1 MAKIAIVGCG
11 GIGGL
16 AGFYMAQAG
25 EAVVF
30 VDQNADHVRAIRDRG
45 ISVNGVYGAMSIGPQ
60 RSYTPSEIP
69 EPLDGLIFLACKS
82 QHTAA
87 AVPPLLRYLTPQSCI
102 ISLQNGMNEDTIAD
116 VVGRERTMGA
126 LPDYGGAY
134 LNPGVL
140 EAVHE
145 GTVYVGE
152 LDGRVTDRAREAAR
166 LLGIGRNKCELL
178 NDIVGRLW
186 TKQVYNSQVVTTAL
200 IDGTVVQVLGNK
212 KVQRVSIALVR
223 EAIRVSDAAGVRLH
237 PDRWFTPDLYR
248 ADTPEATQQLLAA
261 FDRLVEHLGGHQV
274 GEGPG
279 GYTYV
284 KKASGIHWDI
294 VYRRRKSEAA
304 HLTVV
309 CVADRYGVKVPL
321 NTRLVQMIEE
331 IEDGRRQLGW
341 HNVDEL
347 TAYAETLGKGVHSGL
362 L

>member
-16 AGFYMAQAG
+16 AGFYMARAG
-25 EAVVF
+25 ESVLF

-45 ISVNGVYGAMSIGPQ
+45 LSVNGVYGPMSVGPQ
-60 RSYTPSEIP
+60 RSYIPTEIP

-87 AVPPLLRYLTPQSCI
+87 AVPPLLPYMTPQSSI
-102 ISLQNGMNEDTIAD
+102 ISLQNGMNEDTIAGI
-116 VVGRERTMGA
+116 VGRERTMGA

-134 LNPGVL
+134 LDPGVL

-152 LDGRVTDRAREAAR
+152 LDGRLTDRAREAAR
-166 LLGIGRNKCELL
+166 LLGIGPNKCELL
-178 NDIVGRLW
+178 TDIVGRLW
-186 TKQVYNSQVVTTAL
+186 TKQVYNSQVVPTAL

-212 KVQRVSIALVR
+212 KLQRLAIALVR
-223 EAIRVSDAAGVRLH
+223 EAVRVSDAAGVRLH
-237 PDRWFTPDLYR
+237 ADRWFTPDLYR

-261 FDRLVEHLGGHQV
+261 FDRLVEHLGGHQI

-321 NTRLVQMIEE
+321 NTRLVQVIEE
-331 IEDGRRQLGW
+331 IEDGKRTLGW

-347 TAYAETLGKGVHSGL
+347 AAYAENLGKAL
-362 L
+362 R

>member
-16 AGFYMAQAG
+16 AGFYMAHAG
-25 EAVVF
+25 ESVVF

-45 ISVNGVYGAMSIGPQ
+45 ISVNGVHGPMTVGPQ
-60 RSYTPSEIP
+60 RAYIPGEIP

-87 AVPPLLRYLTPQSCI
+87 AIPPLLPYLTPQSCI
-102 ISLQNGMNEDTIAD
+102 VSLQNGMNEDTIAER
-116 VVGRERTMGA
+116 VGRERTMGA

-134 LNPGVL
+134 LDPGVL

-152 LDGRVTDRAREAAR
+152 LDGRLTNRAQEAAR

-178 NDIVGRLW
+178 TDIVGRLW
-186 TKQVYNSQVVTTAL
+186 TKQVYNSLVVPTAL
-200 IDGTVVQVLGNK
+200 IDGTVVQVLGDK
-212 KVQRVSIALVR
+212 RVQRLAIALVR
-223 EAIRVSDAAGVRLH
+223 EAIGVSDAAGVRLH
-237 PDRWFTPDLYR
+237 PDRWFTPDVYR
-248 ADTPEATQQLLAA
+248 VDTPEATQQLLAA
-261 FDRLVEHLGGHQV
+261 FDRLVDHLGGHQV
-274 GEGPG
+274 KDGPG
-279 GYTYV
+279 GYKYV

-294 VYRRRKSEAA
+294 VYRKRKSEAA
-304 HLTVV
+304 YLTVV
-309 CVADRYGVKVPL
+309 CVAERYGVPVPF
-321 NTRLVQMIEE
+321 NARLVQLIEE
-331 IEDGRRQLGW
+331 IEDGKRQLGW

-347 TAYAETLGKGVHSGL
+347 TAYIARAGKAVGSGL